1 LLPFSPPHNALEYG
15 PAGLHLRKTPHEYTT
30 SVSFSRGYYFVL
42 MPDPTLLVIEDARE
56 HAILVRVAARRAL
69 PGLDVRVAGDGR
81 EGIAYLAGTPPFQ
94 DRRSHPLP
102 SLIILDLIMPEIDGF
117 EVLKWIKEKRG
128 PDKLPVVVLTSSLD
142 PEAETKSMALGATAY
157 YRKPTDLDGLGKV
170 VREIVES
177 FLGEELL
184 AGSLGSS
191 F

>member
-1 LLPFSPPHNALEYG
+1 M
-15 PAGLHLRKTPHEYTT
+15 AGVHP
-30 SVSFSRGYYFVL
+30 VL

-94 DRRSHPLP
+94 DRRSHPMP
-102 SLIILDLIMPEIDGF
+102 SLIILDLIMPEVDGY
-117 EVLKWIKEKRG
+117 EVLEWLQQKRG
-128 PDKLPVVVLTSSLD
+128 PDKLPVVVLTSSVD
-142 PEAETKSMALGATAY
+142 PEAERRSMALGAVAF
-157 YRKPTDLDGLGKV
+157 YRKPPDLDGLGRI

-177 FLGEELL
+177 YLGEELL
-184 AGSLGSS
+184 AGSLGTS

>member
-1 LLPFSPPHNALEYG
+1 
-15 PAGLHLRKTPHEYTT
+15 
-30 SVSFSRGYYFVL
+30 

-94 DRRSHPLP
+94 DRRSHPQP
-102 SLIILDLIMPEIDGF
+102 SLVILDLIMPEVDGF
-117 EVLKWIKEKRG
+117 EVLRWIQEKRAAER
-128 PDKLPVVVLTSSLD
+128 LPVVVLTSSPD
-142 PEAETKSMALGATAY
+142 PDAEKRSMALGATAY
-157 YRKPTDLDGLGKV
+157 YRKPGDLEGLGKV

-177 FLGEELL
+177 YLGEELL
-184 AGSLGSS
+184 AGSLGST